1 MPVSLHRMRPALAAG
16 LLIAAV
22 AGVAPATA
30 GAAALSRPSWVSG
43 TQVTEYFPVP
53 EAWFTGVR
61 VATPGLE
68 RPSRVDWLYSA
79 TGVSMEGDGIGE
91 DGRRYHIEGLGSSG
105 WITRRGR
112 RATFGVGGSRAP
124 YWRGEGFWRDRRGT
138 VTFPLEA
145 GGWSAGEGKTYK
157 PTSGITFAEG
167 PSRPLRYGRS
177 VAVDPGLIP
186 LGSIVNIPAYKP
198 VNGDGWFRADDT
210 GGAIDGR
217 HLDVFRRPPE
227 SADDPGSTLSDQR
240 VYVVPVEDIAAYLRR
255 QTLRPGRLPK
265 VPERILTPGRLG
277 RAP

>member
-1 MPVSLHRMRPALAAG
+1 MSAWPRRPRATQPGRLAVLRHRRL
-16 LLIAAV
+16 
-22 AGVAPATA
+22 
-30 GAAALSRPSWVSG
+30 
-43 TQVTEYFPVP
+43 
-53 EAWFTGVR
+53 
-61 VATPGLE
+61 
-68 RPSRVDWLYSA
+68 
-79 TGVSMEGDGIGE
+79 DGG
-91 DGRRYHIEGLGSSG
+91 
-105 WITRRGR
+105 RRGR
-112 RATFGVGGSRAP
+112 RGRQALPHRRPRLERLDHAPRAQPCSARRRSRAP

-167 PSRPLRYGRS
+167 PSRAAALRAR

-186 LGSIVNIPAYKP
+186 LGSIVNVPAYKP

-227 SADDPGSTLSDQR
+227 SADDPGSSLSDQR
-240 VYVVPVEDIAAYLRR
+240 VYVVPAEDIAAYLRR

>member
-1 MPVSLHRMRPALAAG
+1 MPVSFRMRPALAAG
-16 LLIAAV
+16 LLIAV
-22 AGVAPATA
+22 AGGLVP
-30 GAAALSRPSWVSG
+30 AAAAADPLSRPSWLSG

-53 EAWFTGVR
+53 EQWFTGVR
-61 VATPGLE
+61 VATPGLT

-91 DGRRYHIEGLGSSG
+91 DGKRYHIDGLGSSG
-105 WITRRGR
+105 WINRRGR
-112 RATFGVGGSRAP
+112 RASFGVGGSRAP

-145 GGWSAGEGKTYK
+145 GGWSAGIGTTYR
-157 PTSGITFAEG
+157 PTRGITFAEG

-186 LGSIVNIPAYKP
+186 LGSIVNVPAYKP
-198 VNGDGWFRADDT
+198 VNGDGWFRAEDT

-227 SADDPGSTLSDQR
+227 SADDPGASLSDQR
-240 VYVVPVEDIAAYLRR
+240 VYVVPAEDIAAYQRR
-255 QTLRPGRLPK
+255 QTLRPGRLPP
-265 VPERILTPGRLG
+265 VPERILSPGRLQ
-277 RAP
+277 RATG